1 MVGESS
7 KGPEKREAGVK
18 GVKRQEES
26 LRRRK
31 AKTRAADSSV
41 PVDKPLLE
49 TRGRRMAPSAWNT
62 KEWNLKM

>member
-1 MVGESS
+1 MVGEFS

-31 AKTRAADSSV
+31 AKTRAADEIIGQIC
-41 PVDKPLLE
+41 PC
-49 TRGRRMAPSAWNT
+49 
-62 KEWNLKM
+62 

>member
-31 AKTRAADSSV
+31 DKTRAADEILGQIC
-41 PVDKPLLE
+41 PC
-49 TRGRRMAPSAWNT
+49 
-62 KEWNLKM
+62 